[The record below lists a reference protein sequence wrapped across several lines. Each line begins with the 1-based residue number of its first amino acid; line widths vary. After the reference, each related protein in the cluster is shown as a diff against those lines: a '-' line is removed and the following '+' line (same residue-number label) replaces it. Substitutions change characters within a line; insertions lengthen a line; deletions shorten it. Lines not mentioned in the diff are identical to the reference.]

1 MGGTI
6 IRSLP
11 MLGLR
16 SSIFRDLSERNNFA
30 VQRSDALAWARQ
42 RRPVAVLGA
51 KITIPV
57 DPLEG
62 QPWRPRTH
70 VAEEALDAAF
80 AVLAESHLVQIAMPL
95 AP

>member
-1 MGGTI
+1 M
-6 IRSLP
+6 P
-11 MLGLR
+11 GLR

-30 VQRSDALAWARQ
+30 VQSSHALAWARQ
-42 RRPVAVLGA
+42 GRPVAVLGA
-51 KITIPV
+51 KITILV

-70 VAEEALDAAF
+70 VAEEALDAAL
-80 AVLAESHLVQIAMPL
+80 AVSPSSHLVQIAMPL